1 MEKEVSLSN
10 THCKLTKTLYLS
22 TLSYI
27 TYGCGVFFF
36 QNVTIQEI
44 HADKYKTTFH

>member
-1 MEKEVSLSN
+1 MEKEVSLCN
-10 THCKLTKTLYLS
+10 TQCKLTKTLYLN

-27 TYGCGVFFF
+27 PTVVVYFF